1 MFQVV
6 TNSFAKILLIDVKKN
21 NFLCSCEL
29 FNRVGINIFFLF
41 FTRVKENTEE
51 LLNGLKPSFASISYV
66 LMG

>member
-6 TNSFAKILLIDVKKN
+6 TNSFAKILLIDVKKK

-51 LLNGLKPSFASISYV
+51 LLNGLKPSFAAISYV